1 MNIAI
6 KISLLASGV
15 FLLAG
20 LLTGVVKYRKIM
32 SSPNHRAPVY
42 IDIAHRASLLY
53 SFASLVMA
61 KLLEYSPY
69 SPGVQLVAV
78 GFPLLFFAV
87 TIGGYSGKQI
97 DIGDALRTHV
107 GERLAS
113 GVGKYFDHPLDA
125 NVGFARDGDVFRLA
139 LADE

>member
-20 LLTGVVKYRKIM
+20 LITGVVKYRKIM
-32 SSPNHRAPVY
+32 SSQSHRAPVY
-42 IDIAHRASLLY
+42 IDIAHRAALLY

-69 SPGVQLVAV
+69 SPSVQLVAV
-78 GFPLLFFAV
+78 TFPLFFFAV
-87 TIGGYSGKQI
+87 TIGGYCVFGMLNTTDNI
-97 DIGDALRTHV
+97 FNRRNFITTWYMYALIV
-107 GERLAS
+107 GEI
-113 GVGKYFDHPLDA
+113 G
-125 NVGFARDGDVFRLA
+125 GFVVILWGFVTSQVIR
-139 LADE
+139 

>member
-15 FLLAG
+15 FLLTG
-20 LLTGVVKYRKIM
+20 LLTGVVKYRKTM
-32 SSPNHRAPVY
+32 SSPDHRAPVY

-69 SPGVQLVAV
+69 SQSVQLIAVA
-78 GFPLLFFAV
+78 FPLFFFAV
-87 TIGGYSGKQI
+87 TIGGYSVFGMLNTTNNIFNRRNFITTWYMYALIAGEIGGFVIILWGFVTTQI
-97 DIGDALRTHV
+97 LR
-107 GERLAS
+107 
-113 GVGKYFDHPLDA
+113 
-125 NVGFARDGDVFRLA
+125 
-139 LADE
+139 